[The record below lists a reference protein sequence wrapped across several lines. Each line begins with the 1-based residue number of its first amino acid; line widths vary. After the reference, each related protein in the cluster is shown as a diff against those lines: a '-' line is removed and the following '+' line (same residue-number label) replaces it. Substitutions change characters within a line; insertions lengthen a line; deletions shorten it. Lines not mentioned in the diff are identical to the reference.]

1 MSVKEKKRGRPSGS
15 NKQLSQKS
23 IMIMAKELMKSEGK
37 IPSIRKLATHLNVD
51 AMAIYY
57 YFSNKNALLE
67 AITMSLIEEIHQ
79 PKEQTDWQSELHLLC
94 VSYLRLLNT
103 YTGLLETL
111 LSMTSQGPA
120 EIFTER
126 FSMIIKPLALDDTA
140 KKNALDLLADY
151 LHGFALALSCNP
163 SHELDISEYIKGPLN
178 FYCLALKHSH

>member
-37 IPSIRKLATHLNVD
+37 IPSIRKLATHLDVD

-67 AITMSLIEEIHQ
+67 AITVSLIEEIHQ
-79 PKEQTDWQSELHLLC
+79 PNEQTDWQDELHLLC

-120 EIFTER
+120 DIFTER
-126 FSMIIKPLALDDTA
+126 FSMIIEPLELDNRA

-151 LHGFALALSCNP
+151 LHGFALALHCNP